1 MYPENRLFVFSAKAS
16 SFKISIEIKP
26 NVTLKEGWVPVRVHR
41 HSSMKETFSEKVVCE
56 NRDGPSS
63 GWLYVRD
70 STLSLGLAEW
80 LKLQMRPE
88 FMTQLVALT
97 TRLKASKK
105 QREMSKSRV
114 GNSMIF

>member
-1 MYPENRLFVFSAKAS
+1 MTKIIKMYSENRFFILFIFSAKAS
-16 SFKISIEIKP
+16 SIKISVEIKP
-26 NVTLKEGWVPVRVHR
+26 NVTLKDGWVPVRAHR

-56 NRDGPSS
+56 NRDGLSS
-63 GWLYVRD
+63 GWLSVRN

-97 TRLKASKK
+97 TRLKPY
-105 QREMSKSRV
+105 KSLEKTT
-114 GNSMIF
+114 